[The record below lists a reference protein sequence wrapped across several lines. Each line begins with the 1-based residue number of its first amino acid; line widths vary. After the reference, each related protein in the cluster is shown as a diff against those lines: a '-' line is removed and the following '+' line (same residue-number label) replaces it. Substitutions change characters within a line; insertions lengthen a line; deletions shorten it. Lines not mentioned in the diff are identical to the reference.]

1 MANPGRRVL
10 TGTELG
16 IVVGSGQEAVTAAM
30 QVAYSRPPPLEEASD
45 MAEEAKTRFE
55 VRLWALEVRL
65 VIRLVVRLVRLGLWA
80 LVPRGGFL
88 GPHACC
94 SSVVRFKPNQS
105 AKPAAVITATEVAL
119 PHVIFHWRHLLC
131 LRKQRCPVKC
141 ANSLISAL

>member
-55 VRLWALEVRL
+55 VRLWALGQLIAVTVL
-65 VIRLVVRLVRLGLWA
+65 PCMIPAPATDGLRMCIDYRA
-80 LVPRGGFL
+80 LTD
-88 GPHACC
+88 
-94 SSVVRFKPNQS
+94 SEEQM
-105 AKPAAVITATEVAL
+105 
-119 PHVIFHWRHLLC
+119 
-131 LRKQRCPVKC
+131 
-141 ANSLISAL
+141 